1 MWLLATIMD
10 SMGRVMTKESNDSR
24 YSLGQ
29 HINSCHP
36 ASQSNFVPGKKMAVG
51 LGRRGKMERILL
63 LGIQTLRYLGDK
75 LIRTFTSFPNPT
87 GLDSYSPAHV
97 N

>member
-10 SMGRVMTKESNDSR
+10 SIGIDSVVKVMTEESNDYR
-24 YSLGQ
+24 HSLGQ

-51 LGRRGKMERILL
+51 LGRRGKVERILL
-63 LGIQTLRYLGDK
+63 LGNLLGSWE
-75 LIRTFTSFPNPT
+75 TN
-87 GLDSYSPAHV
+87 
-97 N
+97 